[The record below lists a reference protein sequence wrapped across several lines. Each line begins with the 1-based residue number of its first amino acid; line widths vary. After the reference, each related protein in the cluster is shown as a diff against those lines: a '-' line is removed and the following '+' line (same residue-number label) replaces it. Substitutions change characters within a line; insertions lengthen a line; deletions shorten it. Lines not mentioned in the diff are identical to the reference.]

1 MIRRPPRSTRP
12 DTLFPYTTL
21 FRSVLRHAPAFA
33 LVAKAAREREIIPT
47 PAKAHA
53 VLPCKTENFVLPR
66 HDSFAEIL
74 RWKGHAAQNFPV
86 LQPDLADVGLPLTP
100 GTLVKRAVLIE
111 KPFGK
116 GAPVMWV
123 GGDHPITLRGDRQSV
138 GEGKKVSGRGEPGG
152 G

>member
-1 MIRRPPRSTRP
+1 MRIS
-12 DTLFPYTTL
+12 DWSSDVCSSDLIF
-21 FRSVLRHAPAFA
+21 
-33 LVAKAAREREIIPT
+33 
-47 PAKAHA
+47 
-53 VLPCKTENFVLPR
+53 R

-123 GGDHPITLRGDRQSV
+123 GGDHPITLRGNRCGAQKGDQQKQQAQTVQLSAGVAAMRSEENTSELQSLMRISNAV
-138 GEGKKVSGRGEPGG
+138 FCLKNNRI
-152 G
+152 